1 MWMLG
6 LIVRRFLSL
15 GLGEQTGE
23 WFARGR
29 GSRIEGL
36 IMLCFFFSNASPVC
50 CENNNFST

>member
-15 GLGEQTGE
+15 GLGERTGE
-23 WFARGR
+23 WFAR

-36 IMLCFFFSNASPVC
+36 IMLCFFF
-50 CENNNFST
+50 F